1 MLHSDVYTK
10 VIIESLSFSL
20 CKLVLYPSYIIVR
33 EIIPKIRKS
42 EFVGLQR
49 ITLYVY
55 IRK

>member
-1 MLHSDVYTK
+1 MLHSEVYTK

-33 EIIPKIRKS
+33 EIIPKIRKF